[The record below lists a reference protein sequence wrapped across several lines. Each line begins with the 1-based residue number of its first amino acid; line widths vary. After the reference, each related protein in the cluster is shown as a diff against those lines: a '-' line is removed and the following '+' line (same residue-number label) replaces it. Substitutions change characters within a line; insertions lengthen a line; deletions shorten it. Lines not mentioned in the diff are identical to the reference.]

1 MVNALGKNPIGKFVN
16 VSNHD
21 VFEFESGAVV
31 GAGVGPRIMIKSS
44 IGDRWIRG
52 VRECGSAGGGEN
64 LRDND
69 KQIKRRREG

>member
-16 VSNHD
+16 FSNHD

-31 GAGVGPRIMIKSS
+31 GAGVGPRTMIKSS

-52 VRECGSAGGGEN
+52 VRECGRGGGN